1 MCVAKTLQ
9 LLDDKNAE
17 ESCSEYLELA
27 ASQSSGIAAYM
38 QWTRMKANLPVSRSF
53 HSVILDSDVIKN

>member
-38 QWTRMKANLPVSRSF
+38 QWTRMKANLPVSRIYRTR
-53 HSVILDSDVIKN
+53 V